1 MKVAVYFEAKAGAH
15 MVAQFDE
22 EETYIACFPALEQL
36 AMLKGYTITESLD
49 QMEGEELTDAQLQME
64 ADDLI
69 AKYKHE
75 IVKDRDWWYG
85 TDDYSFN
92 IHSPDEDGWFHVNV
106 YKVDP
111 VTGMDNYEWMID
123 LPRVYLGG
131 QKEKDPLNQDAIE
144 QEAIGHLNLANT
156 IIYNLEGDKYQAIY
170 EQLEEIIKQMKE
182 AS

>member
-1 MKVAVYFEAKAGAH
+1 MKVSVYFEAKAGAH

-49 QMEGEELTDAQLQME
+49 QMEGKELTDAQLQML

-75 IVKDRDWWYG
+75 IVRDGDWWHG
-85 TDDYSFN
+85 TDEYSFN
-92 IHSPDEDGWFHVNV
+92 IHNMDDEEGNDWYNVNV

-123 LPRVYLGG
+123 LPQVF
-131 QKEKDPLNQDAIE
+131 
-144 QEAIGHLNLANT
+144 
-156 IIYNLEGDKYQAIY
+156 
-170 EQLEEIIKQMKE
+170 IKGENK
-182 AS
+182 